1 MPPATVKKD
10 HTSVYNLTESG
21 LEFKHLKPPPP
32 PPKNSEE
39 FLERFRYAKRRCGI
53 SSTTWCISPDIS
65 PFFLLI
71 FLVFSSA
78 GFDLNVLENNGD
90 ELIFEMIGCDFS
102 FANALRRIL
111 LAEVPTVALETV
123 YMMNNTSLIH
133 DEVLSHR
140 LGLVPLNVDARL
152 FEELED
158 GVDDKTDSNT
168 VIFRLKVKC
177 PHKPPPNSKNNDSSK
192 KGKKKG
198 ATANASD
205 DADADDMNDGSSPNQ
220 FSHAELDRIAAAAAK
235 TTQDAVDIPD
245 RPYTLHVYSG
255 DLEWLPQGNQQ
266 ELFADV
272 GGIRPVHEDIL
283 LAKLRPGQEIELEA
297 YGHVGNGKDHAKFS
311 PVATACYRL
320 ATEVELLE
328 PVYDELAEELV
339 NVYEPGVFEL
349 VPSPKKNHRV
359 MAKVCNPYACTM
371 SRNYMRNPDL
381 ARAVQMRRIPNH
393 FIFSVE
399 SVGMQKPA
407 VLVADALRI
416 LQQKCFAMIDLTRE
430 QEDH

>member
-1 MPPATVKKD
+1 LISWV
-10 HTSVYNLTESG
+10 S
-21 LEFKHLKPPPP
+21 
-32 PPKNSEE
+32 
-39 FLERFRYAKRRCGI
+39 FRN
-53 SSTTWCISPDIS
+53 
-65 PFFLLI
+65 
-71 FLVFSSA
+71 
-78 GFDLNVLENNGD
+78 GFDLNVLEQNGD

-177 PHKPPPNSKNNDSSK
+177 SHKAPSGTKDSSK

-198 ATANASD
+198 PTEATASD
-205 DADADDMNDGSSPNQ
+205 DADGGDVNDGSSPNQ
-220 FSHAELDRIAAAAAK
+220 SSHAELDRIAAAAAK
-235 TTQDAVDIPD
+235 LTQEAIDTPD

-339 NVYEPGVFEL
+339 HLYEPGVFEL
-349 VPSPKKNHRV
+349 VPSNTKNHRV

-430 QEDH
+430 QEDS